1 MLLNHQGYALF
12 MRPHR
17 AFVKILEP
25 RVTLQAAEAAHLRVL
40 RAKPGDAVTVF
51 DGVGFEAHGV
61 ILDVGDVITL
71 QLDAPRAVN
80 LEPPQPI
87 TLAIALLKADKL
99 SDVVRAATELGVS
112 RVQLLL
118 TQHAEAKDIGSQK
131 LERLRR
137 IAVEA
142 AKQCQR
148 NVIPEVLEP
157 VQIAQLGGFGL
168 IAHPHSA
175 VLPRDAAR
183 WDAPLTLVSG
193 PEGGF
198 SSAEVALLEAKGFA
212 RVTLGKRILRA
223 ETAALALVASLTA
236 AEGL

>member
-1 MLLNHQGYALF
+1 

-17 AFVKILEP
+17 AFVKTLES
-25 RVTLQAAEAAHLRVL
+25 RVTLNATEAAHLRVL

-51 DGVGFEAHGV
+51 DGAGLEAQGV
-61 ILDVGDVITL
+61 ILEVSDSITL
-71 QLDAPRAVN
+71 QLESPRAVN

-99 SDVVRAATELGVS
+99 GDVVRAATELGVS
-112 RVQLLL
+112 EFQLLL
-118 TQHAEAKDIGSQK
+118 TQRAEAKDIGAQK

-137 IAVEA
+137 IALEA

-148 NVIPEVLEP
+148 NIIPEVLEP
-157 VQIAQLGGFGL
+157 IAMAQIKGFGL
-168 IAHPHSA
+168 IAHPHST
-175 VLPRDAAR
+175 VLPREAAR
-183 WDAPLTLVSG
+183 WDAPITLVSG

-198 SSAEVALLEAKGFA
+198 SSTEVALLEAKGFA